1 MQKNIQRTKIQL
13 HKCNVKYR
21 LDVSDHGRIGRG
33 VMRKNQ
39 EAASFDA
46 HYAQPD
52 VYDNCVSLG
61 QIQPTGETC
70 DYVTIRIKY
79 IWVIL

>member
-1 MQKNIQRTKIQL
+1 M
-13 HKCNVKYR
+13 
-21 LDVSDHGRIGRG
+21 
-33 VMRKNQ
+33 MRKNQ

-61 QIQPTGETC
+61 QIQLTGETC
-70 DYVTIRIKY
+70 DYVTIRIK
-79 IWVIL
+79 